1 MGLSIGN
8 NTLGSLYLGSTKI
21 GAAYLGNVKVYASID
36 PLNPLGLP
44 PFTIRVRWVEW
55 GSPSQG
61 DSQTLVDPTNHIYDV
76 TYNTTDWSHFF
87 EFASGLI
94 EILGANST
102 GVTTLESAFAYC
114 SYVESSAVF
123 DTRSVT
129 NISSVFEN
137 ATRLTALPM
146 WDTGNVT
153 NADKAFSIAYDVAE
167 NVLEMYQQLSTQTV
181 PPVSHSGTFMNCGVN
196 APGGVAILNQI
207 PSSWGGMGA

>member
-8 NTLGSLYLGSTKI
+8 NTIGSLYLGSTKI
-21 GAAYLGNVKVYASID
+21 GEAYLGSTKVYESID

-44 PFTIRVRWVEW
+44 PFTIRVRWGEW

-102 GVTTLESAFAYC
+102 GVTTLESAFAL
-114 SYVESSAVF
+114 SQVETSAVF

-129 NISSVFEN
+129 NMSSVLYQCMN
-137 ATRLTALPM
+137 LTALPM

-153 NADKAFSIAYDVAE
+153 NADNAFSNDTDVAA

-181 PPVSHSGTFMNCGVN
+181 PPVSHTGTFMNCGIN
-196 APGGVAILNQI
+196 TPGGAAILNQI
-207 PSSWGGMGA
+207 PSSWGGQGA

>member
-1 MGLSIGN
+1 MSLSLGSTTI
-8 NTLGSLYLGSTKI
+8 GSLYLGSTKI
-21 GAAYLGNVKVYASID
+21 GAAYLGNVKVYESID

-87 EFASGLI
+87 EFAGGLQ

-102 GVTTLESAFAYC
+102 GVTTLESAFAYTN
-114 SYVESSAVF
+114 VEASAVF

-129 NISSVFEN
+129 NIASVFTN
-137 ATRLTALPM
+137 AMNLTALPM

-153 NADKAFSIAYDVAE
+153 NADNAFSLAYYVAE

-181 PPVSHSGTFMNCGVN
+181 PPVSHSGTFTNCGVN
-196 APGGVAILNQI
+196 TPGGVAILNQI